1 MPRAAALSVFMLCG
15 VAVAGTSPLHGHA
28 QGATPP
34 QNSPTFRAGVNIV
47 ELDVSVLDKQRRPVT
62 GLTAADFTVLDNGQ
76 PRPVVAFSAV
86 ELPKA
91 KPPAATWMRETSPDV
106 TSNQFNAR
114 RLVVVAISDL
124 IDASNVRDPDTMQ
137 HLAHAVI
144 DQLGPADLASVVY
157 LYQRGLGQD
166 FTADR
171 AKLGDAIDRLQPF
184 LRIISGGRMMITPTG
199 VPVPPVPTF
208 ALDPLTHLFDSLAA
222 LPDRRKVVF
231 FIGDDHLVGELQE
244 RDQLYRAAER
254 ANVNIYCLALGLDPR
269 NTGTFCKEMA
279 ANTGGEAVVDTN
291 DPASEVPGLL
301 RENQSYY
308 LLGFEP
314 ANPAREGTARR
325 VDVKVDRSDVEVR
338 TRRGY
343 EVSAPDAAA
352 PARTLSA
359 AAPTLFASP
368 LPASGVPMQVAVI
381 PVAGA
386 TPATPTVIIA
396 LAVNE
401 PGVAWSRADILQV
414 DVRAFA
420 ADGREEHGGRETV
433 RWAPRPTR
441 TGDRE
446 GTVFAKVDLPPG
458 HHELRAAVR
467 SVALNQTASVF
478 ADVEVPDFAKAPLS
492 LSGVVLHAEADEIS
506 VGTETLTGLVSTVP
520 TTRREFAV
528 SDHVTASLVIYQ
540 GAKGPLLP
548 VTLSTQIVNDHDA
561 VVNTTAETIA
571 VDRFSSA
578 GRRAEWSFVLPLDRL
593 PPGAYLLTFEATMG
607 KVSDR
612 RDVQFTVR

>member
-1 MPRAAALSVFMLCG
+1 MRRTVVLTESVVLCAAVF
-15 VAVAGTSPLHGHA
+15 AGAASIHGSA
-28 QGATPP
+28 RRQTPS
-34 QNSPTFRAGVNIV
+34 QNPPTFRAGTNVV
-47 ELDVSVLDKQRRPVT
+47 ELDVSVLDKNRRPVM

-86 ELPKA
+86 DLPDA
-91 KPPAATWMRETSPDV
+91 EPSAARWMGATSPDV

-114 RLVVVAISDL
+114 RLVIVAISDL
-124 IDASNVRDPDTMQ
+124 ITPINVRDPDTMQ
-137 HLAHAVI
+137 QLAHAVI

-157 LYQRGLGQD
+157 LYHRDLGQG

-184 LRIISGGRMMITPTG
+184 LRIVNGGRMMITPTG
-199 VPVPPVPTF
+199 MAPPPVQTF
-208 ALDPLTHLFDSLAA
+208 VLDPLTRLIESLAT

-231 FIGDDHLVGELQE
+231 FICDDHSVGDLQE

-254 ANVNIYCLALGLDPR
+254 ANVNIYCLALSLDPR
-269 NTGTFCKEMA
+269 GTFCKELA

-291 DPASEVPGLL
+291 DPASEVPRLL

-325 VDVKVDRSDVEVR
+325 VDVKVDRRDVEVR

-343 EVSAPDAAA
+343 DVPAPDAAVR
-352 PARTLSA
+352 ARTLSA

-368 LPASGVPMQVAVI
+368 LPAGGLPMQVAVV

-386 TPATPTVIIA
+386 RPATPTVIIA
-396 LAVNE
+396 LAVDE
-401 PGVAWSRADILQV
+401 PGVAWSRAEILDVDI
-414 DVRAFA
+414 RAFA
-420 ADGREEHGGRETV
+420 ADGHEEHSGRETV
-433 RWAPRPTR
+433 RWPARPTG
-441 TGDRE
+441 TGDRK
-446 GTVFAKVDLPPG
+446 GTVFVKVDLPPG

-467 SVALNQTASVF
+467 SVRLNQTASVF
-478 ADVEVPDFAKAPLS
+478 ADVEVPDFARAPLS
-492 LSGVVLHAEADEIS
+492 LSGVIVHAEADDIS
-506 VGTETLTGLVSTVP
+506 VGTETLTGLISTVP
-520 TTRREFAV
+520 TTRRAFAV
-528 SDHVTASLVIYQ
+528 SDRVTASLTIYQ
-540 GAKGPLLP
+540 GANGPLSP

-561 VVNTTAETIA
+561 VVDTAEESLA
-571 VDRFSSA
+571 VDRFSAA
-578 GRRAEWSFVLPLDRL
+578 GRRVESSFVLPLDRL
-593 PPGAYLLTFEATMG
+593 LPGAYLLTFEATMG

-612 RDVQFTVR
+612 RDVQFSIR